1 MKIVNI
7 CVNQSVESRHYNLAC
22 HIVCHQDAS
31 LAGLNACDQRNEC
44 MDTRILRSI
53 HTYVLLPL
61 YLSKY
66 QGSFCISYSRLV
78 VKLHLR
84 VYQSSVLAINI
95 VLPTYLFLLQICTYL
110 LHKPTYL
117 LHICSYFTQIP
128 TYFTYVPTYIY
139 QPTYF
144 TCLISYFNVWNSKY
158 FLFGL
163 HRVR

>member
-110 LHKPTYL
+110 LHKRTYYTYVATSHKYLPTSHTYL
-117 LHICSYFTQIP
+117 H
-128 TYFTYVPTYIY
+128 TYTN
-139 QPTYF
+139 QPT
-144 TCLISYFNVWNSKY
+144 L
-158 FLFGL
+158 LA
-163 HRVR
+163 

>member
-110 LHKPTYL
+110 LHKRTYYTYVATSHKYLPTSHTYL
-117 LHICSYFTQIP
+117 HTYTNLP
-128 TYFTYVPTYIY
+128 T
-139 QPTYF
+139 
-144 TCLISYFNVWNSKY
+144 L
-158 FLFGL
+158 LA
-163 HRVR
+163 

>member
-7 CVNQSVESRHYNLAC
+7 CVIQSVESRHYNLAC

-110 LHKPTYL
+110 LHKRTYYTYVATSHKYLPTTHTYL
-117 LHICSYFTQIP
+117 HT
-128 TYFTYVPTYIY
+128 
-139 QPTYF
+139 
-144 TCLISYFNVWNSKY
+144 
-158 FLFGL
+158 
-163 HRVR
+163 